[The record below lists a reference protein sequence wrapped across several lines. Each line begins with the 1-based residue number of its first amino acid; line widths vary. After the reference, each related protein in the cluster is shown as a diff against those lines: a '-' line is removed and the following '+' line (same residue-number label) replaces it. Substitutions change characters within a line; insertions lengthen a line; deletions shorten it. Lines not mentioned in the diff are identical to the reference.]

1 MFIEL
6 LFIHLTLKRKS
17 LIIFTLYSASN
28 YFRISYS
35 LSIFHSCSCV
45 YRLNPVWLA
54 NQGTP
59 QKTGSSSHK
68 IQNLFSSFPFCHWNG
83 RLFFWT
89 EHSFSGKP
97 LLANI
102 KERKKY
108 INNINGRFLKKE
120 GLSSYLPPFCSRS
133 HLNMD
138 SQWITG
144 HAPFFD
150 VTHSTISVL
159 FSFFFTAL
167 TEEVSGVTM
176 YVL

>member
-54 NQGTP
+54 NQSTP

-102 KERKKY
+102 KEREKY
-108 INNINGRFLKKE
+108 INNINGRFKKKK
-120 GLSSYLPPFCSRS
+120 GYLHICLHFVPDHISIWTLSGQQATPLS
-133 HLNMD
+133 
-138 SQWITG
+138 
-144 HAPFFD
+144 
-150 VTHSTISVL
+150 
-159 FSFFFTAL
+159 L
-167 TEEVSGVTM
+167 TS
-176 YVL
+176 LIQQ